1 MTIRT
6 VPPTLVQRA
15 CRALMVRAMRSLRT
29 GTLTVTEPGRRR
41 DVFGGTG
48 PGPAGEITVLDPAFY
63 SKAALGGDVGFGE
76 SYQDGDWTTPDL
88 TAVLSVFAANL
99 RHFDDRSMRLTLP
112 VRLANA
118 VRHRLR
124 PNSQTGSRRNI
135 REHYDLGNDFYA
147 KFLDRTMMYSCAI
160 HRSPDQTL
168 EQAQLEKIGAMAD
181 LARIDAG
188 CHVLEIG
195 TGWGGFAIETARRT
209 GCRVTTVTI
218 SEEQHRMATARVHE
232 AGLGDR
238 VEVRLCDYRDLEG
251 SFDRIVSIEMLEAVG
266 HKYLPAFF
274 RTCDRLL
281 KPGGLLA
288 LQVITIPDQRYE
300 AYRSGCDWIQKH
312 VFPGGF
318 LPSLGALCAAARDHS
333 HFVVERLENI
343 GPHYA
348 TTLREWRRR
357 FDAGWPEIRE
367 MGFDERFRRTWDY
380 YFAYCE
386 SGFAERVI
394 GTLQLVMAR
403 PERPGAG

>member
-1 MTIRT
+1 
-6 VPPTLVQRA
+6 
-15 CRALMVRAMRSLRT
+15 
-29 GTLTVTEPGRRR
+29 
-41 DVFGGTG
+41 
-48 PGPAGEITVLDPAFY
+48 
-63 SKAALGGDVGFGE
+63 
-76 SYQDGDWTTPDL
+76 
-88 TAVLSVFAANL
+88 
-99 RHFDDRSMRLTLP
+99 
-112 VRLANA
+112 
-118 VRHRLR
+118 
-124 PNSQTGSRRNI
+124 
-135 REHYDLGNDFYA
+135 
-147 KFLDRTMMYSCAI
+147 
-160 HRSPDQTL
+160 
-168 EQAQLEKIGAMAD
+168 
-181 LARIDAG
+181 
-188 CHVLEIG
+188 
-195 TGWGGFAIETARRT
+195 
-209 GCRVTTVTI
+209 
-218 SEEQHRMATARVHE
+218 MATARVRE

-380 YFAYCE
+380 YFSYCE